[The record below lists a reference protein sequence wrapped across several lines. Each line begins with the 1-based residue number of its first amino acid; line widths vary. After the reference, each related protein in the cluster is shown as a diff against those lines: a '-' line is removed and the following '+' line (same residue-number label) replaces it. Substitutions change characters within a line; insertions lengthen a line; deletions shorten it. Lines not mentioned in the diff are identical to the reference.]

1 MILALNAYLNA
12 IAARIYWEN
21 HGRWGDGQLERAKR
35 VEGQAR
41 RALLAIMR
49 GRDALHV

>member
-1 MILALNAYLNA
+1 MVLALNAYRKA
-12 IAARIYWEN
+12 IQDRMFWGN

-35 VEGQAR
+35 VENKAR

-49 GRDALHV
+49 GT

>member
-1 MILALNAYLNA
+1 MILALNAYRKA
-12 IAARIYWEN
+12 IQDRTFWET

-49 GRDALHV
+49 GA

>member
-1 MILALNAYLNA
+1 MTLALNVYRNA
-12 IAARIYWEN
+12 IQDRMFWEN

-35 VEGQAR
+35 AENSAR

-49 GRDALHV
+49 GA